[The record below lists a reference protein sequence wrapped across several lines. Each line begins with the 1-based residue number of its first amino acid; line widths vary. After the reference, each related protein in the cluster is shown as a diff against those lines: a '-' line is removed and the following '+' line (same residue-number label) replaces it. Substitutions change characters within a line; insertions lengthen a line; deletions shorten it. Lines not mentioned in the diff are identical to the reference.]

1 MKKGLYVRIKVEKQ
15 KEKLHRQK
23 KARLR
28 ALENHLWLR
37 CPTEPKERGV
47 QQKRGHNIDLHGVS
61 ARLKK

>member
-1 MKKGLYVRIKVEKQ
+1 MKCKGKTFEKRALRKEKGEKQ
-15 KEKLHRQK
+15 NAAQTK

-47 QQKRGHNIDLHGVS
+47 Q
-61 ARLKK
+61 

>member
-1 MKKGLYVRIKVEKQ
+1 MKKGLYVRIKGKNKKAAQ
-15 KEKLHRQK
+15 TK

>member
-1 MKKGLYVRIKVEKQ
+1 MKCKGKTFEKKGLYVRIKGKNKTAAQ
-15 KEKLHRQK
+15 TK

-47 QQKRGHNIDLHGVS
+47 Q
-61 ARLKK
+61 

>member
-1 MKKGLYVRIKVEKQ
+1 MKKGLYVRIKGKNKKKKAVQ
-15 KEKLHRQK
+15 TK

-47 QQKRGHNIDLHGVS
+47 Q
-61 ARLKK
+61 